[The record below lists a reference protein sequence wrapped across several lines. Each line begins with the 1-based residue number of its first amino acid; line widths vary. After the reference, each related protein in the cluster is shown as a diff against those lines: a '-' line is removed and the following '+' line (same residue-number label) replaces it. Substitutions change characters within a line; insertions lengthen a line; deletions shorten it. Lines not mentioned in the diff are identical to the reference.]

1 MTQASAQ
8 VPFSEVDTWD
18 ILWPIIQMY
27 PWETAT
33 IVTVT
38 LLSFFCWAYFS
49 TRAYERFLKALKL
62 PKEQVQFYVEYVTW
76 QYNDTEIGDNGT
88 VQEWT
93 LFMKVAGK
101 DPVDLVM
108 HLPILDWAKKIRAKG
123 HEIHHFDSM
132 VADFKAKNLVR

>member
-1 MTQASAQ
+1 M
-8 VPFSEVDTWD
+8 
-18 ILWPIIQMY
+18 
-27 PWETAT
+27 
-33 IVTVT
+33 
-38 LLSFFCWAYFS
+38 
-49 TRAYERFLKALKL
+49 KALKL